1 MKNDAREPSDPSH
14 LIVTLLQGFYW
25 FDEGLQSYVRARG
38 WPVITRPQS
47 MIMASIEMGVRQPA
61 AIARQL
67 GITRQ
72 AIHTTLKSMM
82 EMGVV
87 ELVPHRDGKRGKV
100 IILTPE
106 GERMR
111 EDARTAMG
119 LMTDILKERLG
130 AADLSRAAEIMARDW
145 GPPLTF
151 DTSKGDDTQKK

>member
-1 MKNDAREPSDPSH
+1 MEDGISEQSDPSH

-25 FDEGLQSYVRARG
+25 LDEGLQSYVRARG
-38 WPVITRPQS
+38 WPVISRPQS

-67 GITRQ
+67 GISRQ

-82 EMGVV
+82 ELGVV

-100 IILTPE
+100 IVLTHD

-111 EDARTAMG
+111 EDARAAMR
-119 LMTDILKERLG
+119 LMTEVLKKRLG
-130 AADLSRAAEIMARDW
+130 AADLNRTAEIMARDW
-145 GPPLTF
+145 GPPLNFETAE
-151 DTSKGDDTQKK
+151 SPGAGK

>member
-1 MKNDAREPSDPSH
+1 LKNGVSEQTDPSH

-67 GITRQ
+67 GISRQ
-72 AIHTTLKSMM
+72 AIHTTLKSMI
-82 EMGVV
+82 ELGVV

-100 IILTPE
+100 IVLTPD

-111 EDARTAMG
+111 KDARAAMR
-119 LMTDILKERLG
+119 LMTDVLKNRLG
-130 AADLSRAAEIMARDW
+130 AADLNRAAEIMSRDW
-145 GPPLTF
+145 GPPLCFETEAEAA
-151 DTSKGDDTQKK
+151 TSE

>member
-1 MKNDAREPSDPSH
+1 MKEGIIEQSDPSH

-25 FDEGLQSYVRARG
+25 LDEGLQSYVRARG

-67 GITRQ
+67 GISRQ
-72 AIHTTLKSMM
+72 AIHATLKSMM
-82 EMGVV
+82 DLGIV

-100 IILTPE
+100 IVLTQD

-111 EDARTAMG
+111 EDARAAMK
-119 LMTDILKERLG
+119 LMTDVLKDRLG
-130 AADLSRAAEIMARDW
+130 AANLGRAADIMARDW
-145 GPPLTF
+145 GPPLNF
-151 DTSKGDDTQKK
+151 DDEAQEAANK

>member
-1 MKNDAREPSDPSH
+1 MKDGVPEQPDPSH

-25 FDEGLQSYVRARG
+25 LDEGLQSYVRARG

-67 GITRQ
+67 GISRQ
-72 AIHTTLKSMM
+72 AIHSTLKSMM
-82 EMGVV
+82 DLGVV

-100 IILTPE
+100 IVLTQE

-111 EDARTAMG
+111 EDARAAMK
-119 LMTDILKERLG
+119 LMTDVLKDRLG
-130 AADLSRAAEIMARDW
+130 AADLGRAAEIMAREW
-145 GPPLTF
+145 GPPLNF
-151 DTSKGDDTQKK
+151 EAEAEEAASK